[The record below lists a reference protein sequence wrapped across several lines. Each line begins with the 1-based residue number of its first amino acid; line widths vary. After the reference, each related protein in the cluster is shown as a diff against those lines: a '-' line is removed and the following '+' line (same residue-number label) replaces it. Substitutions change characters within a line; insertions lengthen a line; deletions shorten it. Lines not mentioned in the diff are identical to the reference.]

1 MGKLDG
7 KSAIVTG
14 AAQGIGAT
22 YAKALA
28 AEGANVCVSD
38 VSDPKAV
45 ADAINAAGGRAIGV
59 IADVSDPKSVAALAA
74 ETAKAFGGIHILI
87 NNAAIFG
94 KLALKPFTDITS
106 SEWDDVMRVNVRGV
120 FECTKAVVPYM
131 RKQRY
136 GKIITIAS
144 GTVFKGNPMFL
155 HYVTSKG
162 AVVAMTRSLARELGD
177 DGIRVN
183 CLAPGLVM
191 SENVKTN
198 PVWSGAVV
206 TNNIASRALKREA
219 VPEDMVGT
227 MIYLCSPD
235 SDFMTGQT
243 VVVDG
248 GSVMR

>member
-28 AEGANVCVSD
+28 AEGASVCVSD
-38 VSDPKAV
+38 VSDPKPV
-45 ADAINAAGGRAIGV
+45 VDAINAAGGRAIGV
-59 IADVSDPKSVAALAA
+59 IADVADPKSVAALAA

-94 KLALKPFTDITS
+94 KLALKPFSDITS
-106 SEWDDVMRVNVRGV
+106 AEWDDVMRVNVRGV
-120 FECTKAVVPYM
+120 FECTKAVAPYM

-136 GKIITIAS
+136 GKVVTIAS
-144 GTVFKGNPMFL
+144 GTVFKGSPMML

-177 DGIRVN
+177 DGICVN

-191 SENVKTN
+191 SENVKAN

-206 TNNIASRALKREA
+206 TSNVASRALKRDA
-219 VPEDMVGT
+219 TPNDMVGT
-227 MIYLCSPD
+227 MIFLCSPD